1 MRRSLEK
8 PSSAIPRSNHVGQGA
23 SLYELGLDGRSRSL
37 PSRLS
42 STGAGPRGWGRCRR
56 LAVAQCTPATCTAGR
71 CRCARPPARRAACG
85 SRSSSPR
92 VVHGR
97 PPSPVTPSPAKCG
110 HFRARRHER
119 RIVSRCLAQGRGGRV
134 LTYSSSGRDAWKPSR
149 RDPCR
154 VALRSRAGGAPL
166 CLQWAPSHTVSPD
179 RSAQLRNARC
189 SPMKSG

>member
-23 SLYELGLDGRSRSL
+23 SLYELGLDRRSRSL

-92 VVHGR
+92 VVHEPATIASHAQPCQMRTFSCSTARATDRQVVPRAGSGR
-97 PPSPVTPSPAKCG
+97 SSADVQL
-110 HFRARRHER
+110 
-119 RIVSRCLAQGRGGRV
+119 VWSRCR
-134 LTYSSSGRDAWKPSR
+134 KPSR

-166 CLQWAPSHTVSPD
+166 CLQWAPSDTVSPD
-179 RSAQLRNARC
+179 RSAQLRNARDARR
-189 SPMKSG
+189 